1 MKEENVKIV
10 IYIVVII
17 AAVFILKKI
26 AEIINSILEGLDITD
41 TQEEKDKGKLEEKIE
56 KLDFFNP
63 NYLSRFPTGS
73 FVKGTNQSAIDYSA
87 KQIFESVGWFTD
99 NPFQL
104 NAEFIKYKNKVQIN
118 QLSKAFSKMYGIDM
132 FSWLSDKF
140 DSDAQVKVFNTIMKR
155 LVTLPTGVTDSKGK
169 ELKPKK

>member
-63 NYLSRFPTGS
+63 YLF
-73 FVKGTNQSAIDYSA
+73 KA
-87 KQIFESVGWFTD
+87 KI
-99 NPFQL
+99 L
-104 NAEFIKYKNKVQIN
+104 KY
-118 QLSKAFSKMYGIDM
+118 L
-132 FSWLSDKF
+132 L
-140 DSDAQVKVFNTIMKR
+140 
-155 LVTLPTGVTDSKGK
+155 
-169 ELKPKK
+169 